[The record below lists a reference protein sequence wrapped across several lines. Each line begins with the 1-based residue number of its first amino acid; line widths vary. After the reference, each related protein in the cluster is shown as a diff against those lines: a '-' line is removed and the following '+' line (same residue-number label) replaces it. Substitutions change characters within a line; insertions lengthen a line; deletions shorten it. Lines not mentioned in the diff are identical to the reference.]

1 MVKIKVVTRTTY
13 TIDLPIESFDDISE
27 STMTIEESD
36 EYIKDFL
43 RDKLRVRVDEILC
56 VDTA

>member
-27 STMTIEESD
+27 STMTIEES
-36 EYIKDFL
+36 
-43 RDKLRVRVDEILC
+43 RRVRRIYQGLFKR
-56 VDTA
+56 